1 PKYLNSAESPVF
13 RKGHMLYG
21 LALARD
27 AIRKADRAVV
37 VEGYLDVIALAQAGI
52 GEVVAPLGTALT
64 VEQLRLVRRFTEQV
78 IACFDGDLAGRRA
91 AARSFPVFLE
101 AGLWGRGAFL
111 PAAEDPD
118 TFVRAQGRAALEGL
132 LAAAEPLVEAFVG
145 ELAGAKR
152 DAVGRHAEAARE
164 VARLLKRVRE
174 PHEFDVLARLAAE
187 RLGVRE
193 DTLRSEGAPGTAPA
207 AAPDEPHAL
216 DAEATLVELMA
227 EDAALAERVV
237 ACGIIAE
244 FHTPSGAAP
253 PRRSRSAKR
262 RSARPAWRRCRA
274 TFESAWCAACS
285 RSDRTWNASGRSPT
299 ASPAFADEA
308 RAAKSA
314 ACAMRFAPPRRA
326 EIRKPWKPPCAA

>member
-1 PKYLNSAESPVF
+1 
-13 RKGHMLYG
+13 
-21 LALARD
+21 
-27 AIRKADRAVV
+27 
-37 VEGYLDVIALAQAGI
+37 
-52 GEVVAPLGTALT
+52 
-64 VEQLRLVRRFTEQV
+64 
-78 IACFDGDLAGRRA
+78 
-91 AARSFPVFLE
+91 
-101 AGLWGRGAFL
+101 
-111 PAAEDPD
+111 
-118 TFVRAQGRAALEGL
+118 VRAQGRAALEGL

-244 FHTPSGAAP
+244 FQHPE
-253 PRRSRSAKR
+253 
-262 RSARPAWRRCRA
+262 WRRAAEALAQREETERQARLEALPRDIRERVVRRLLEERPDVERERA
-274 TFESAWCAACS
+274 L
-285 RSDRTWNASGRSPT
+285 
-299 ASPAFADEA
+299 ADCIARIRRRGARGEERRVRDEI
-308 RAAKSA
+308 RAAQARGDSEA
-314 ACAMRFAPPRRA
+314 VEAAMRRLKQLMDETQA
-326 EIRKPWKPPCAA
+326 EKART